1 MDIKQLK
8 INGVAFYPKVP
19 VEAIVSV
26 DGDTGAV
33 DTTVQPNSDNL
44 VTSGAVYT
52 AIQGKS
58 TTWTDVQG
66 KPNFATVATSG
77 SYNDLTDKPTIP
89 SAMSVDDA
97 LNANST
103 NPVQNKVVNGA
114 IGGLQQSISGVSSQL
129 NNKLSSGDLKT
140 VNGQSLVGSGN
151 ITIEGGGSTIE
162 DYLKSISLDGT
173 KITVT
178 DSYGAAVAWEVNS
191 PTITFAVADDNQT
204 PGGTIQLNQR
214 NDATIYLPAA
224 VAGGTASVK
233 SITLDDNGSAS
244 LAGEGSI
251 YLQGLDGIKTKFN
264 NNVISLYLEDQFK
277 VDMQSALETAAQS
290 LIDVGD
296 LEERVAALEAIEPG
310 EGGTSPSVYLK
321 SITKSGNTYTI
332 KDQANTETSWTIPTI
347 PTIPTVNNST
357 VTFAIADAE
366 HPAGGSFTLNQDTS
380 ATIYLPASTG
390 EGGTTYIE
398 NPFDISQ
405 HSITEL
411 SDVDTSGTKD
421 DGYTLVYNQ
430 SNGKWV
436 PAAPFGGSL
445 GSLSNVTITSPAEG
459 QVLKFTGQKWENGT
473 ISAGSGD
480 ENVIETIK
488 VNGTALTPDSNKAV
502 DITVPNLNIST
513 ATPTNGQVLKWNGT
527 QWAPATDNTSEGGGS
542 ITVDNALSNTSE
554 YPVQNKVIASEI
566 SSLSS
571 GINSVSMNKQ
581 NKLVSGTNIKSINNQ
596 SLLGSGNW
604 DSSIELVDHA
614 VDGVTQKTVQYTKL
628 GDSQATTLFDIDY
641 KVKQGSWN
649 PVASYAV
656 YTAIGDKFTSLNTKY
671 SQGVDL
677 TGVVNY
683 ISHSETVV
691 GSDLRGVTSMSM
703 TITWFNACGNSG
715 QSERLNK
722 KTHTFDRV
730 AMNFDGTQW
739 DPQLMI
745 DELNNQNS
753 TDFQIQGRPVFTFTE
768 ESSGRYAISMQLG
781 LSSAKYQVYSI
792 SNIKFYYAENE
803 LPQAAPPSTS
813 IEYSYTYSSVKDGIY
828 VDKSHNAILVC
839 INNYWYKL
847 ADLEEF
853 PIQPND

>member
-8 INGVAFYPKVP
+8 INGIAFYPKVP
-19 VEAIVSV
+19 VEAIINV
-26 DGDTGAV
+26 DPVTGEETTTPAI
-33 DTTVQPNSDNL
+33 DTTVKPNSDNL
-44 VTSGAVYT
+44 VTSGAVYN
-52 AIQGKS
+52 AIQSS
-58 TTWTDVQG
+58 T
-66 KPNFATVATSG
+66 
-77 SYNDLTDKPTIP
+77 IE
-89 SAMSVDDA
+89 VDDR
-97 LNANST
+97 LLANSA
-103 NPVQNKVVNGA
+103 NPVQNKVLNGT
-114 IGGLQQSISGVSSQL
+114 ISGLQQSISGVSSQL

-140 VNGQSLVGSGN
+140 VNGQSLVGSGDITIQGGSDVTVDNALSTTSTNPVQNKIISGEIANLQYQITETANDLFNGYYTKTSTDDLLAAKQAVLVSGTNIKTINNQSILGSGN
-151 ITIEGGGSTIE
+151 ITISGGETVATQV
-162 DYLKSISLDGT
+162 KSLR
-173 KITVT
+173 
-178 DSYGAAVAWEVNS
+178 
-191 PTITFAVADDNQT
+191 FDDNAT
-204 PGGTIQLNQR
+204 LALEGT
-214 NDATIYLPAA
+214 DEVY
-224 VAGGTASVK
+224 V
-233 SITLDDNGSAS
+233 
-244 LAGEGSI
+244 E
-251 YLQGLDGIKTKFN
+251 GLDGITTGMSNGTTITIKLAEQIATD
-264 NNVISLYLEDQFK
+264 ISNA
-277 VDMQSALETAAQS
+277 VNTAAEAIS
-290 LIDVGD
+290 AVGD
-296 LEERVAALEAIEPG
+296 LEESVPTNLADLDDVITTGLAAGKVLKYNGSKWAPADDNAG
-310 EGGTSPSVYLK
+310 EGGS
-321 SITKSGNTYTI
+321 SITIDSALDTRSTNPVENKVVAGEI
-332 KDQANTETSWTIPTI
+332 ANLQYQITETADDLSNFYYTKTSTDELLNAKQNALVSGTNIK
-347 PTIPTVNNST
+347 TVNNQS
-357 VTFAIADAE
+357 I
-366 HPAGGSFTLNQDTS
+366 L
-380 ATIYLPASTG
+380 G
-390 EGGTTYIE
+390 EGNI
-398 NPFDISQ
+398 
-405 HSITEL
+405 
-411 SDVDTSGTKD
+411 
-421 DGYTLVYNQ
+421 
-430 SNGKWV
+430 
-436 PAAPFGGSL
+436 
-445 GSLSNVTITSPAEG
+445 
-459 QVLKFTGQKWENGT
+459 T
-473 ISAGSGD
+473 IS
-480 ENVIETIK
+480 
-488 VNGTALTPDSNKAV
+488 
-502 DITVPNLNIST
+502 
-513 ATPTNGQVLKWNGT
+513 
-527 QWAPATDNTSEGGGS
+527 GGGS

-554 YPVQNKVIASEI
+554 NPVQNKVIASEI

-656 YTAIGDKFTSLNTKY
+656 YSAIGDKFTSLNTKY

-703 TITWFNACGNSG
+703 TITWFNACGDSG

-803 LPQAAPPSTS
+803 LAQAAPPSTS